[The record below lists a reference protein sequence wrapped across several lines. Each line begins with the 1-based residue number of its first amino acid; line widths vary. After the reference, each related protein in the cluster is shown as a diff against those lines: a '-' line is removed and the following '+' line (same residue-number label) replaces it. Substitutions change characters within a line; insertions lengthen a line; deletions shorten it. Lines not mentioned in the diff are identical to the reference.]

1 MKSSSHQ
8 RQVAGPTT
16 RTNNHKWRYA
26 MDTIVSR
33 TLSVHKEHE
42 VLLKLEAAGL
52 CETLAQKVIDSKDN
66 ALAQKVIRLIE
77 SGGFEPST
85 SQKRTRE
92 IMGRNFFGVEEAIT
106 HFGVNPSKQ
115 QTAYLAEVPFSE
127 EVLVS
132 CKDTHILVAVFPL
145 SILDV
150 RGKVDKKLFYSH
162 EDAWYNKQAFAK
174 EKGEI
179 GWQLVRKTPVENSIN
194 KTWNDQQALLS
205 KDDETP
211 KAGCLVYTIIGHF
224 LATGERLFESIYVRC
239 SDLDSDGYRV
249 VVGYFD
255 ADGLFVITIGTT
267 SATPSWLSPLP
278 GSPDSAE
285 SPTG

>member
-1 MKSSSHQ
+1 M
-8 RQVAGPTT
+8 
-16 RTNNHKWRYA
+16 N
-26 MDTIVSR
+26 TIVSR

-52 CETLAQKVIDSKDN
+52 CDELAQKVVDSKDN
-66 ALAQKVIRLIE
+66 DLAKKVVRLI
-77 SGGFEPST
+77 SNGGFEPST
-85 SQKRTRE
+85 SQKRARE
-92 IMGRNFFGVEEAIT
+92 IMGKNIFGVEEAIQ

-127 EVLVS
+127 AVLEV
-132 CKDTHILVAVFPL
+132 CKNTHVLVAVFPL
-145 SILDV
+145 SILEI

-179 GWQLVRKTPVENSIN
+179 GWQLVRKTPVDNSTS

-211 KAGCLVYTIIGHF
+211 KAQVVVYTIIGHF
-224 LATGERLFESIYVRC
+224 LATGERLFENIYVRC
-239 SDLDSDGYRV
+239 SDLDSDGDRVYVGGFGAEGLGVSSDWGYYR
-249 VVGYFD
+249 D
-255 ADGLFVITIGTT
+255 DGLWLA
-267 SATPSWLSPLP
+267 SARKS
-278 GSPDSAE
+278 
-285 SPTG
+285 